1 MRLINCR
8 THEFEEFF
16 RDVPEYA
23 ILSHTWGDEE
33 VTFQDML
40 NGGPSKAVR
49 RKKGFEKVEALC
61 SLALEHDFDY
71 AWIDTCC
78 IDKSSSAELTEAIN
92 SMFAW
97 YKRSA
102 VCYAFLSDFIPDPDL
117 VLTEVAAWFDA
128 RELSEKH
135 VGPYKDPR
143 PLTGGEVE
151 MLDRI
156 KRNLGKCRWFT
167 RGWTLQELIAPTRVL
182 FYDSRWNCFGTKAQL
197 ASIMSWITRI
207 DSNVLKGGP
216 LEEVLVGRRMSWAS
230 FRETTRA
237 EDMAYCLLGIFD
249 INMPL
254 LYGEGEKA
262 FTRLQEEIIQSSND
276 LSIFAW
282 EADKTDRRRF
292 RGLYASSPAE
302 FKGCRGIVKPLFEWN
317 NGGEYS
323 LTSRGLR
330 TKGLVRIGGGVAT
343 ESGSY
348 FLSLNCVDAR
358 HTKHV
363 LSISLRKYG
372 PSLFVRTKPRR
383 TQTVFD
389 LNMYSASKLSEP
401 QYICCRDSATLD
413 RRVMMS
419 RRNAIKIQFSDEV
432 FDPATL
438 TVSPPGD
445 WDARNSILLS
455 FQRQYF
461 WGIWKIRAKEKND
474 GIGIV
479 CVRSSTSWLRY
490 GIFTWDD
497 LPVALL
503 RDDLLP
509 THVEDILQ
517 RLRARTFAKCAGFV
531 HTVQDLQDDLS
542 EDDVEV
548 TGTLLRINSKK
559 IGQPLG
565 GSRRKLSK
573 RMHDTFKMCKK
584 VCSLRHD
591 EE

>member
-8 THEFEEFF
+8 THEFEEFV

-23 ILSHTWGDEE
+23 ILSHTWYNEE
-33 VTFQDML
+33 VTFQDMQR
-40 NGGPSKAVR
+40 GGSNKAAVR
-49 RKKGFEKVEALC
+49 GKKGYEKVEALC
-61 SLALEHDFDY
+61 RIALEHDFDY

-102 VCYAFLSDFIPDPDL
+102 ICYAFLSDFKPDPAL
-117 VLTEVAAWFDA
+117 VLTEVAAWFEE
-128 RELSEKH
+128 RERSEKH
-135 VGPYKDPR
+135 VGPYNDPR
-143 PLTGGEVE
+143 PLNGREVE
-151 MLDRI
+151 MLDSI

-167 RGWTLQELIAPTRVL
+167 RGWTLQELIAPTRVI

-197 ASIMSWITRI
+197 APILSWITRI
-207 DSNVLKGGP
+207 DSNVLKGGS

-230 FRETTRA
+230 SRETTRV

-282 EADKTDRRRF
+282 EADRDDRRRF

-302 FKGCRGIVKPLFEWN
+302 FKGCRNIVNPSFEWN

-330 TKGLVRIGGGVAT
+330 TKGLVRIGGGASVD
-343 ESGSY
+343 SGSY

-363 LSISLRKYG
+363 LAISLRKYG
-372 PSLFVRTKPRR
+372 PSLFARTKPRR

-389 LNMYSASKLSEP
+389 LNMYSALKLPDP

-413 RRVMMS
+413 KRVMNS
-419 RRNAIKIQFSDEV
+419 RRNAIKIQYSDEV

-438 TVSPPGD
+438 AVSPPGD

-479 CVRSSTSWLRY
+479 CVRSSSSWLRY
-490 GIFTWDD
+490 GVFAWDD
-497 LPVALL
+497 IPVALL

-509 THVEDILQ
+509 SHVEDILQ
-517 RLRARTFAKCAGFV
+517 RLHARTSTKCAGFT

-542 EDDVEV
+542 EDDIEV
-548 TGTLLRINSKK
+548 PGTLLRINSQKTR
-559 IGQPLG
+559 QVLS
-565 GSRRKLSK
+565 SRRKFSK
-573 RMHDTFKMCKK
+573 RMHDSFKLCKK
-584 VCSLRHD
+584 VCSLTHD
-591 EE
+591 AK